1 MFSLEGL
8 LNLFFF
14 WILVKT
20 FCDLVDNFWPKCQA
34 LILCVQRIFLGEI
47 FWEASERNYL
57 VLEFMRKFSKFLAD
71 KFKQV
76 CRSCILQV
84 QREIWRIKGFSKK
97 NFKNFRTFDHKT
109 SANFVRNAF
118 FLCRESF
125 STNSYLIE
133 KTLNSKIF
141 SHIWREKIHR
151 VELSALYVTT
161 GLVLGKRVANSA
173 IRSWFRFWTKQH
185 WVFVLKILATLSK
198 QHSTCPEGQI
208 LKNFFREI
216 KKVFWMFLY
225 LVPNFC
231 GHFSKSFRQA
241 FWICTINFQR
251 KKVKE
256 EALVQILGSILNFY
270 SEQQVSGFLEERFW
284 PSFHY

>member
-84 QREIWRIKGFSKK
+84 QREIWRIKRFPKK
-97 NFKNFRTFDHKT
+97 NISKT
-109 SANFVRNAF
+109 SVR
-118 FLCRESF
+118 LTIKPRQILSKVH
-125 STNSYLIE
+125 STCAE
-133 KTLNSKIF
+133 KHFQWNHDLLKKPWSQNIF
-141 SHIWREKIHR
+141 QTFHEKFHQVVIF
-151 VELSALYVTT
+151 ALYVTT
-161 GLVLGKRVANSA
+161 GKIFGKIIKNATIKVNLDFWRTNPGLLC
-173 IRSWFRFWTKQH
+173 WKFRQRCRNITLCVQKDKYLKSFSRNQKGFMN
-185 WVFVLKILATLSK
+185 VFVFSAEFLWT
-198 QHSTCPEGQI
+198 
-208 LKNFFREI
+208 FRE
-216 KKVFWMFLY
+216 
-225 LVPNFC
+225 NFSARISNLHHRFP
-231 GHFSKSFRQA
+231 G
-241 FWICTINFQR
+241 

-256 EALVQILGSILNFY
+256 EALVEILGSILKFY
-270 SEQQVSGFLEERFW
+270 SEQQVSGFLEGRLW
-284 PSFHY
+284 PTFHY